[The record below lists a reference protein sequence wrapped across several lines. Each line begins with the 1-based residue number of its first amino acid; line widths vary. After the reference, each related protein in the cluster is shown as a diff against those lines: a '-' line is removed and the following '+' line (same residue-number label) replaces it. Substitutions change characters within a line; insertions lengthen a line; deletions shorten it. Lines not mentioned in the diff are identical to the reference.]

1 MRSSTLSRGLIL
13 GVAMAFLAACD
24 NAEERAE
31 GHFNNSLE
39 LIEAGDVERA
49 LVELRNVLSLDE
61 FHVAGRRL
69 YAETVRDRGNFSDA
83 YANFLRLAEQD
94 PDDMD
99 AKLAL
104 TEMAIEAQNWE
115 EAERHSESLIAAS
128 VQLDGVE
135 VIDLVM
141 QFRKAALAEDTET
154 MRSLTRDAIA
164 LTETYPEDVTL
175 LRIIIEGLSR
185 ESRLEEAIQFVDRA
199 IAIEKDSQLYYGMKS
214 SILAQL
220 ENFDALEEHLRMTVI
235 AFPEDTLSKGSLVR
249 LLTALGRPERAEE
262 FLREQIAAT
271 DDSLDLQ
278 IALIGFI
285 REVNGP
291 EAALAEIEASVG
303 RYEDNAIL
311 RALRSGILF
320 DSGDR
325 EGGIAEMQSIID
337 TAAPEDDRASDF
349 KVTLARMLITN
360 GNEIGARQLVEEVL
374 AQDPSQVS
382 ALKLSA
388 GWLIESDQ
396 VGEAINALRRALD
409 QAPQDAET
417 MTLMA
422 QAHQRA
428 GETELAQ
435 DMLSLAAEASGYA
448 PDETIRFA
456 QTLIAVDRLRPA
468 EDALVRALRQT
479 PADTALLQ
487 ALGEVYLRSQDWPRA
502 LQVESTLRRNGD
514 NRAVGIAD
522 SLRLQVLSRRDGRD
536 QAIAELENMARG
548 ADAGVSAQVALLR
561 ERLRAGERDMALQ
574 IANDIVASQ
583 PDNPRI
589 AMVLGGAQLA
599 LRDYEDAETTFQN
612 LTKAAPN
619 FENAWIQLMRA
630 QSSQGRLD
638 AARSTLDT
646 ALEAS
651 PDAPNL
657 LWAKATFLE
666 RANDIDGAIEIYEA
680 LYEQDSGILV
690 VANNLASLL
699 ATYKTDEASLERA
712 FAIARRLRGTEVP
725 PFQDTY
731 GWILH
736 RRGQSEEAVEYL
748 EPAAR
753 ALTNDLIVQFHLA
766 SAYEALGRTEDAAAA
781 YQRAIDLGVE
791 SDPRPQVALAQTAV
805 ERLSAGAAT
814 E

>member
-1 MRSSTLSRGLIL
+1 M
-13 GVAMAFLAACD
+13 
-24 NAEERAE
+24 
-31 GHFNNSLE
+31 
-39 LIEAGDVERA
+39 
-49 LVELRNVLSLDE
+49 
-61 FHVAGRRL
+61 
-69 YAETVRDRGNFSDA
+69 
-83 YANFLRLAEQD
+83 
-94 PDDMD
+94 
-99 AKLAL
+99 
-104 TEMAIEAQNWE
+104 
-115 EAERHSESLIAAS
+115 
-128 VQLDGVE
+128 
-135 VIDLVM
+135 
-141 QFRKAALAEDTET
+141 
-154 MRSLTRDAIA
+154 
-164 LTETYPEDVTL
+164 
-175 LRIIIEGLSR
+175 
-185 ESRLEEAIQFVDRA
+185 
-199 IAIEKDSQLYYGMKS
+199 
-214 SILAQL
+214 
-220 ENFDALEEHLRMTVI
+220 
-235 AFPEDTLSKGSLVR
+235 
-249 LLTALGRPERAEE
+249 
-262 FLREQIAAT
+262 
-271 DDSLDLQ
+271 
-278 IALIGFI
+278 
-285 REVNGP
+285 
-291 EAALAEIEASVG
+291 
-303 RYEDNAIL
+303 
-311 RALRSGILF
+311 
-320 DSGDR
+320 
-325 EGGIAEMQSIID
+325 
-337 TAAPEDDRASDF
+337 
-349 KVTLARMLITN
+349 
-360 GNEIGARQLVEEVL
+360 
-374 AQDPSQVS
+374 
-382 ALKLSA
+382 
-388 GWLIESDQ
+388 
-396 VGEAINALRRALD
+396 
-409 QAPQDAET
+409 
-417 MTLMA
+417 
-422 QAHQRA
+422 
-428 GETELAQ
+428 
-435 DMLSLAAEASGYA
+435 
-448 PDETIRFA
+448 
-456 QTLIAVDRLRPA
+456 
-468 EDALVRALRQT
+468 
-479 PADTALLQ
+479 
-487 ALGEVYLRSQDWPRA
+487 
-502 LQVESTLRRNGD
+502 
-514 NRAVGIAD
+514 
-522 SLRLQVLSRRDGRD
+522 QVLSRRDGRD

-666 RANDIDGAIEIYEA
+666 RANDIDGAIAIYEA
-680 LYEQDSGILV
+680 MYEQDSGILV